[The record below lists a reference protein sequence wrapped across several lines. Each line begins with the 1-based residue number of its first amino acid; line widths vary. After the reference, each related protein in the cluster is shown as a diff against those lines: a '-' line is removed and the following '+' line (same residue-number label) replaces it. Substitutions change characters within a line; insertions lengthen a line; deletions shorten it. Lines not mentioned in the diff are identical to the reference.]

1 MYIRRQPIIKFIK
14 RLSITLPIEFLNKFP
29 KGGPMR
35 VIGFKEALLFF
46 ILSLICLSAFDW
58 LVLANIRF
66 SDMDMAMTYTW
77 TNNVVVLFNFW
88 DTNGNTGYYVLL
100 FLVYLFAAIISKL
113 CQHSSMYLNLNMGIF
128 REFL

>member
-1 MYIRRQPIIKFIK
+1 
-14 RLSITLPIEFLNKFP
+14 
-29 KGGPMR
+29 MR

-46 ILSLICLSAFDW
+46 LLSLICLSAFDW

-88 DTNGNTGYYVLL
+88 DTNGNTGYYVLTLLAL
-100 FLVYLFAAIISKL
+100 FIAAIISEIMSTFVYVFKL
-113 CQHSSMYLNLNMGIF
+113 KYGYFSRIF
-128 REFL
+128 IHYVHRP